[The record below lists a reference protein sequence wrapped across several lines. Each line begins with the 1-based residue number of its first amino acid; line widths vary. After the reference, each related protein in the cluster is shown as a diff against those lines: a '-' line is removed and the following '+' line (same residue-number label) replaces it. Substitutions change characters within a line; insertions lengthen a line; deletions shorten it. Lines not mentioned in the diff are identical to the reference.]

1 MSQDVF
7 LERQSEITAA
17 VKVLLLN
24 PASRRRFEVAA
35 IYTANRGELLA
46 RILRTDFGYVAVL
59 NSWLPDGVWERR
71 ESIINGD
78 ITRDDYRAT
87 INGFRRDDAGMV
99 IWPLTGKLD
108 TELLLTSRSRREPY
122 VVTEEDVLRRIAR
135 NPYADGREF
144 SRSKGLVFG

>member
-7 LERQSEITAA
+7 LERQPEITAA
-17 VKVLLLN
+17 VEVQLQN
-24 PASRRRFEVAA
+24 SASRRRFEVAA
-35 IYTANRGELLA
+35 IYTAKRGELLA
-46 RILRTDFGYVAVL
+46 RILRTNFGIVAVI
-59 NSWLPDGVWERR
+59 NTWLPEGIWERYPL
-71 ESIINGD
+71 IQTGD
-78 ITRDDYRAT
+78 RTQDDGAPVV
-87 INGFRRDDAGMV
+87 NGFRSTEAEMT
-99 IWPLTGKLD
+99 IQPLTGKLD